1 MSKRHPG
8 SRRAHQEPSA
18 DPDDIFLARV
28 LAVGNWVRANQQLG
42 TVLGIVLAIAIA
54 GGVYYKGYSE
64 TLVEQASEQIE
75 SVHQSI
81 MLQDTEGAKN
91 ELIIFLERFSG
102 TAYEGEAR
110 LLLGDLYLQSA
121 DPQQAR
127 QVLEP
132 LGSSPSPR
140 NPIEFQGAALLGV
153 AYEGEGRLD
162 DAEATYL
169 RIAERSE
176 MDFQIRNA
184 LSSAARINVSQGDG
198 EGAILLYQRALD
210 TFEASDPARGIYE
223 LRIQE
228 LMMAGVSQ

>member
-28 LAVGNWVRANQQLG
+28 LGVGNWARANQQLV
-42 TVLGIVLAIAIA
+42 TILGVVVAIGIA
-54 GGVYYKGYSE
+54 GAVYYNGYRE
-64 TLVEQASEQIE
+64 TLGEQAAEQLE

-91 ELIIFLERFSG
+91 ELITFLERFSG
-102 TAYEGEAR
+102 TVYEGEAR

-121 DPQQAR
+121 DAQQAL

-132 LGSSPSPR
+132 LGSSPR
-140 NPIEFQGAALLGV
+140 DPIEFQGAALLGA
-153 AYEGEGRLD
+153 AYEEEGRLD

-169 RIAERSE
+169 RIADRSE
-176 MDFQIRNA
+176 LDFQVRNA
-184 LSSAARINVSQGDG
+184 LSSAARIKVSQGDG
-198 EGAILLYQRALD
+198 EGAIQLYQRALA
-210 TFEASDPARGIYE
+210 TFEANEPARGIYE

>member
-28 LAVGNWVRANQQLG
+28 LAVGNWARANQQL
-42 TVLGIVLAIAIA
+42 VMILGVVVAIGIA
-54 GGVYYKGYSE
+54 GAVYYNGYRE
-64 TLVEQASEQIE
+64 TLVEQAAEQIE

-91 ELIIFLERFSG
+91 ELITFLERFSG
-102 TAYEGEAR
+102 TVYEGEAR

-132 LGSSPSPR
+132 LGSSPR
-140 NPIEFQGAALLGV
+140 APIEFQGAALLGA
-153 AYEGEGRLD
+153 AYEEEGRLD

-176 MDFQIRNA
+176 LDFQVRNA
-184 LSSAARINVSQGDG
+184 LSNAARIKVSQGDG
-198 EGAILLYQRALD
+198 EGAIRLYQRALE
-210 TFEASDPARGIYE
+210 TFEANEPARGIYE

-228 LMMAGVSQ
+228 LMAAGVSQ

>member
-8 SRRAHQEPSA
+8 SRRAHQEAPT
-18 DPDDIFLARV
+18 DPDDIFIARV
-28 LAVGNWVRANQQLG
+28 LEVWNWARANQQLV
-42 TVLGIVLAIAIA
+42 TILGVVVAIGIA
-54 GGVYYKGYSE
+54 GAVYYNGYRE
-64 TLVEQASEQIE
+64 TLVEQAAEQIE

-110 LLLGDLYLQSA
+110 LLLGDLYLQSS

-140 NPIEFQGAALLGV
+140 NPIEFQGAALLGA
-153 AYEGEGRLD
+153 AYEEEGRLD

-184 LSSAARINVSQGDG
+184 LSSAARIKVSQGDG

-228 LMMAGVSQ
+228 LMVAGVLQ

>member
-8 SRRAHQEPSA
+8 SRRAHQEPST
-18 DPDDIFLARV
+18 DPDDRFIAWV
-28 LAVGNWVRANQQLG
+28 LEVGNWARANQQLV
-42 TVLGIVLAIAIA
+42 TILGVVVAIAIFGA
-54 GGVYYKGYSE
+54 VYYNGYRG
-64 TLVEQASEQIE
+64 TLGEQAAEQIE

-81 MLQDTEGAKN
+81 VLQDTEGAKN
-91 ELIIFLERFSG
+91 ELITFLERFSG

-132 LGSSPSPR
+132 LGSSPR
-140 NPIEFQGAALLGV
+140 DPIEFQGAALLGA
-153 AYEGEGRLD
+153 AYEEEGRLE

-169 RIAERSE
+169 RIAERSDL
-176 MDFQIRNA
+176 DFQVRNA
-184 LSSAARINVSQGDG
+184 LSNAARIKVSQGDG
-198 EGAILLYQRALD
+198 AGAIELYQRALD
-210 TFEASDPARGIYE
+210 TFEANEPARGIFE

-228 LMMAGVSQ
+228 LRTTGVSE

>member
-8 SRRAHQEPSA
+8 SRRAHQEPST
-18 DPDDIFLARV
+18 DPDDRFIAWV
-28 LAVGNWVRANQQLG
+28 LEVGNWARANQQLV
-42 TVLGIVLAIAIA
+42 TILGVVVAIAIFGA
-54 GGVYYKGYSE
+54 VYYNGYRG
-64 TLVEQASEQIE
+64 TLGEQAAEQIE

-81 MLQDTEGAKN
+81 VLQDTEGAKN
-91 ELIIFLERFSG
+91 ELITFLERFSG

-132 LGSSPSPR
+132 LGSSPR
-140 NPIEFQGAALLGV
+140 APIEFQGAALLGA
-153 AYEGEGRLD
+153 AYEEEGRLD

-169 RIAERSE
+169 RIADRSE
-176 MDFQIRNA
+176 LDFQVRNA
-184 LSSAARINVSQGDG
+184 LSSAARIKVSQGDG
-198 EGAILLYQRALD
+198 EGAIQLYQRALE
-210 TFEASDPARGIYE
+210 TFEANEPARGIYE

>member
-1 MSKRHPG
+1 MRTK
-8 SRRAHQEPSA
+8 
-18 DPDDIFLARV
+18 FLEA
-28 LAVGNWVRANQQLG
+28 
-42 TVLGIVLAIAIA
+42 
-54 GGVYYKGYSE
+54 
-64 TLVEQASEQIE
+64 ASEQIE

-91 ELIIFLERFSG
+91 ELVIFIESFSG

-132 LGSSPSPR
+132 LGSSPR
-140 NPIEFQGAALLGV
+140 APIEFQGAALLGA
-153 AYEGEGRLD
+153 AYEEEGRLD

-176 MDFQIRNA
+176 LDFQVRNA
-184 LSSAARINVSQGDG
+184 LSNAARIKVSQGDG
-198 EGAILLYQRALD
+198 EGAIRLYQRALD
-210 TFEASDPARGIYE
+210 TFEANEPARGIYE

-228 LMMAGVSQ
+228 LMAAGVSQ

>member
-28 LAVGNWVRANQQLG
+28 LGVGNWARANQQLV
-42 TVLGIVLAIAIA
+42 TILGVVVAIGIA
-54 GGVYYKGYSE
+54 GAVYYNGYRE
-64 TLVEQASEQIE
+64 TLGEQAAEQLE

-81 MLQDTEGAKN
+81 VLQDTEGAKN
-91 ELIIFLERFSG
+91 ELITFLERFSG
-102 TAYEGEAR
+102 TVYEGEAR

-121 DPQQAR
+121 DAQQAR
-127 QVLEP
+127 QVLEA
-132 LGSSPSPR
+132 LGSSPR
-140 NPIEFQGAALLGV
+140 DPIEFQGAALLGA
-153 AYEGEGRLD
+153 AYEEEGRLD

-169 RIAERSE
+169 RIADRSE
-176 MDFQIRNA
+176 LDFQVRNA
-184 LSSAARINVSQGDG
+184 LSSAARIKVSQGDG
-198 EGAILLYQRALD
+198 EGAIQLYQRALE
-210 TFEASDPARGIYE
+210 TFEANEPARGIYE